1 MRKILCVVSVVLSVL
16 SIQVHAQSIEYR
28 GVPRAGEVLPSSI
41 DIKSDYLGVVRALTP
56 VGWGGFANGMIDVRR
71 QTSLSAKQGDP
82 WFKVLEGWLAT
93 EGLKAQLDWDNKRLY
108 LVKALPQVVQDT
120 QPDVVAPTVEQDSV
134 PTLMSEQTDEPLS
147 LNAGQRLS
155 TTLRSWLQDRGMSL
169 SWEAQGSMPGRM
181 RDVSLTRDWVSST
194 TDLARTLAEA
204 LAPFGLSADIVQSSQ
219 TVVVRN
225 STAAQAAPAIQ

>member
-1 MRKILCVVSVVLSVL
+1 MRKENHTITLWSLALILAASG
-16 SIQVHAQSIEYR
+16 QAQAQTAPKSGSNTATPIVGQAVQR
-28 GVPRAGEVLPSSI
+28 HMLAPEVKTQEVRTDVETASTPLPSTQST
-41 DIKSDYLGVVRALTP
+41 DKHQVTENKDAPNADSTKLDAVTT
-56 VGWGGFANGMIDVRR
+56 
-71 QTSLSAKQGDP
+71 TS
-82 WFKVLEGWLAT
+82 AT
-93 EGLKAQLDWDNKRLY
+93 ASEAVN
-108 LVKALPQVVQDT
+108 
-120 QPDVVAPTVEQDSV
+120 VVAESLESAPPIVQPS
-134 PTLMSEQTDEPLS
+134 PLRLLM
-147 LNAGQRLS
+147 GQRLS

-181 RDVSLTRDWVSST
+181 RDVSLTRDWVSSS